1 MEKNMNEYTQEQQD
15 MIAAASD
22 LYEDGSSDRA
32 IAIGLTQGDGWWG
45 SVLATGHYESPR
57 NDLASDFHD
66 FCSLNNLDRTDIK
79 SAEYFLKELKAEQK
93 LKDIEKDF

>member
-1 MEKNMNEYTQEQQD
+1 MNEYTQEQQD